1 VALPY
6 VVEIGA
12 LNRCGDIVK
21 RRSGASRL
29 LEGAGREHDE
39 GGLTPS
45 AVKFEPVCV
54 LEYLAAR
61 ISHLSRRVR
70 LAG

>member
-6 VVEIGA
+6 VVEVGA

-39 GGLTPS
+39 GGLTP
-45 AVKFEPVCV
+45 AVKSEPVCV